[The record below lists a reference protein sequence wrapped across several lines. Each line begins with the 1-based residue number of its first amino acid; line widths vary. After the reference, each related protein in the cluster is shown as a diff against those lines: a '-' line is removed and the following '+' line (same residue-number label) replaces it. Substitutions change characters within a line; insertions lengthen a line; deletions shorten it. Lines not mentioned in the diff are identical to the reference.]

1 MLPRIA
7 HPNTKIMLDAWKRIG
22 APTGPVDID
31 DRLES
36 RDTDLLANL
45 FLVRKTPEDAWI
57 FSSAGDGVSAQLGR
71 ALVDHDFLGLWNG
84 PDRSMIEG
92 LIGTVLDGNAPA
104 LARARGETL
113 AGKRLEVE
121 LALAPLPADSG
132 GAARLLGLYQS
143 LGGEGLLD
151 GRPIWTHRL
160 VGLWPPER
168 PPSRPR
174 LRLVSR
180 QPD

>member
-1 MLPRIA
+1 MLQRIA
-7 HPNTKIMLDAWKRIG
+7 HPNTKIMIDAWKRMG
-22 APTGPVDID
+22 APAGKVDED
-31 DRLES
+31 GLLES

-45 FLVRKTPEDAWI
+45 FLIRRTPEDSWI
-57 FSSAGDGVSAQLGR
+57 FSSAGEGVSGQLGR
-71 ALVDHDFLGLWNG
+71 ALVDHDFLSLWSG
-84 PDRSMIEG
+84 PDRRMIEG
-92 LIGTVLDGNAPA
+92 LIGTVVEGNAPA

-113 AGKRLEVE
+113 AGKRLDVE
-121 LALAPLPADSG
+121 LALAPLPAG
-132 GAARLLGLYQS
+132 GGGVPRLLGLYQS

-174 LRLVSR
+174 LRVVAR
-180 QPD
+180 QT